1 MKRIL
6 ALLLALT
13 MLFANVPI
21 AMAQSGEE
29 NTEVVFTFQ
38 DTYYQELVQEKMKV
52 VFINAKTGEEKILE
66 NADQPNPGKV
76 AVNLEVGGMYR
87 LELRDT
93 KYKIVN
99 NKGIF
104 TVSMSEEG
112 KPEAKFD
119 NGWDAT
125 KLSVDKW
132 IDTKEMPVRDN
143 NNKKIDGE
151 LTFVLKDAMMPN
163 LKGTEYTTVNG
174 KLPPMRILVDAEYKL
189 MLKPNDKYEM
199 KDQIIS
205 GFLDGDSPLDR
216 EGTPLDKFTVNKK
229 GTSTEEPGNQPEAPQ
244 PNPPAPTDEKNVDVM
259 VWDNNN
265 STQTDGLVFDLVSNE
280 GTKEYTVEYSSL
292 ALKLKEGVDYTLKL
306 KSTDHHT
313 MDDIKCHLKYDN
325 GLRAYFL
332 FGEDNR
338 PITRVIVN
346 KKEDTAP
353 KRKGSK
359 LLYAQCDGVD
369 VEEELDFTI
378 ENKGIKKPLMTD
390 SSGTLMLRNLTQGEE
405 YTLRLINNDQYEM
418 DPVTFTFD
426 VQDGFDK
433 REGIL
438 DTIKADG
445 SLLGYLELREKGSS
459 TSESK
464 EFNFEIK
471 EGSEKGKKIEK
482 DLRVRLRA
490 DNEASQNV
498 DSKEGNVKLSMK
510 DDKMYL
516 LSVMD
521 NENYTLYG
529 VFKYEK
535 DGTGQEKEERLL
547 PNQDKE
553 VELSYKKD
561 KDTRFVVV
569 VKSKKD
575 NPIVPGKCP
584 SDICRFSDDKVHL
597 KEVPMYVTDGYMMA
611 KPKEDVHFILFN
623 ASRQEYEQEI
633 VAKNGVLPALDI
645 YKYDRYILFTKD
657 KNYNMFEEYIQAN
670 GEGKLPFNHKKAQ
683 YVQNIVLMK
692 KTGGEEELNRTQVVL
707 PVKFEGKAVS
717 GMNIKFVSEFETVT
731 APCVDGVVRAN
742 LLEDIQYSVIVDS
755 DKYGMDTLPLTV
767 KDKSEWNFGKL
778 WFDHS
783 SCGAVG
789 ALNLVKKGEENQKTT
804 EIVCSKGN
812 TKVMGINFRDYLLH
826 TDRRDKATVDGLKD
840 KDADIFVI
848 RLINPHRCEVSK
860 IAKGSFTIERKIAE
874 GKVVDKAYF
883 VSKSGEL
890 KEVPFNQNGNLVY
903 VNTDTLSIYDLALVY
918 KNEESKEEAPENNPE
933 TKPGTKPETNPETR
947 PESKP
952 ETKPETKPEVK
963 PSAPESKGYI
973 TLTPVKTEAPKVN
986 APESKPEAKVR
997 NSIYVPKA
1005 DFPVNLTDIPA
1016 GTEGDA
1022 MRNMVSRGV
1031 LKGMGNGK
1039 FEPNTT
1045 ITRAMVTQVFR
1056 TVSKD
1061 KALGSP
1067 INFTDVSSKNWF
1079 ADPVQWAS
1087 NNGLV
1092 AGYPDGS
1099 FKPNQKLT
1107 LEEFASLLDRLLT
1120 EYGIQFEKVKSVNP
1134 EDLSNVGGWSRD
1146 SVIRMAELGLISAND
1161 NGKIDGKKKFSRAEL
1176 ASTVDQLVRFAD
1188 KNR

>member
-1 MKRIL
+1 MKKFLALIL
-6 ALLLALT
+6 AFV
-13 MLFANVPI
+13 MLIGNVPV
-21 AMAQSGEE
+21 ALAQSGGG
-29 NTEVVFTFQ
+29 NTKLVFTFE
-38 DTYYQELVQEKMKV
+38 DTYNFELVREKMKV
-52 VFINAKTGEEKILE
+52 VFINTKTGEEKVIE
-66 NADQPNPGKV
+66 NADQANPGKV
-76 AVNLEVGGMYR
+76 AVDLEIGGIYR

-93 KYKIVN
+93 KYQIVN
-99 NKGIF
+99 NKGFF
-104 TVSMSEEG
+104 TVSMSAEG
-112 KPEAKFD
+112 KPEARFN

-132 IDTKEMPVRDN
+132 IDTKEMPVRDS

-151 LTFVLKDAMMPN
+151 LTFILKDATMPN

-174 KLPPMRILVDAEYKL
+174 KLPPMRILVDVEYKL
-189 MLKPNDKYEM
+189 ILKPNDKYEM
-199 KDQIIS
+199 KDVTIS
-205 GFLDGDSPLDR
+205 SFLDGDSPLDE
-216 EGTPLDKFTVNKK
+216 EGTPLDKFTVTKK
-229 GTSTEEPGNQPEAPQ
+229 GTSTEEPGKQPKDPQ
-244 PNPPAPTDEKNVDVM
+244 PNPPAPTDEKTIDVM

-292 ALKLKEGVDYTLKL
+292 ALKLKEGVNYTLKL
-306 KSTDHHT
+306 KSTDRHT

-325 GLRAYFL
+325 GLRNYFL

-338 PITRVIVN
+338 PITKVIVN
-346 KKEDTAP
+346 KKEDTTP

-359 LLYAQCDGVD
+359 VLYAQCDGVD
-369 VEEELDFTI
+369 VEEELEFTI
-378 ENKGIKKPLMTD
+378 ENNGVIKPLLTD
-390 SSGTLMLRNLTQGEE
+390 SSGTFTLRNLTQGEV
-405 YTLRLINNDQYEM
+405 YTLKLVNNDQYEM

-433 REGIL
+433 KTGIL
-438 DTIKADG
+438 DAIMPDG
-445 SLLGYLELREKGSS
+445 SLLRYLELREKGSS
-459 TSESK
+459 ASESK

-471 EGSEKGKKIEK
+471 EGSEKGNKIEK

-498 DSKEGNVKLSMK
+498 NSKDGNVKLTMK
-510 DDKMYL
+510 GDKTYL

-521 NENYTLYG
+521 NEDYSLYG

-553 VELSYKKD
+553 VELNFNKGKE
-561 KDTRFVVV
+561 TRFVVV
-569 VKSKKD
+569 VKSKID
-575 NPIVPGKCP
+575 NPVVPGKCP

-597 KEVPMYVTDGYMMA
+597 KEVPMYVTDGYKMTQ
-611 KPKEDVHFILFN
+611 PKEDVHFVLFN

-692 KTGGEEELNRTQVVL
+692 KTGGKEELNRTQVAL
-707 PVKFEGKAVS
+707 PVKFEGKSVS
-717 GMNIKFVSEFETVT
+717 GMNFKFVSEFETVT
-731 APCVDGVVRAN
+731 APCVDGMVRAN
-742 LLEDIQYSVIVDS
+742 LLEDIQYSVFVES
-755 DKYGMDTLPLTV
+755 DEYGMDALPLTV
-767 KDKSEWNFGKL
+767 KDKSEWNLAKYGY
-778 WFDHS
+778 DHS
-783 SCGAVG
+783 SCNLVG

-874 GKVVDKAYF
+874 GKIVDKAYL

-903 VNTDTLSIYDLALVY
+903 VNTETLSIYDLAFVY
-918 KNEESKEEAPENNPE
+918 KNEKEEAP
-933 TKPGTKPETNPETR
+933 KVKDPETNPE
-947 PESKP
+947 K
-952 ETKPETKPEVK
+952 KPEVK
-963 PSAPESKGYI
+963 PDTKPEAKPDVKPSASESKGYI
-973 TLTPVKTEAPKVN
+973 TLTPMNKVEAPKAN
-986 APESKPEAKVR
+986 TPESKPQGKVR
-997 NSIYVPKA
+997 NSIYVPMA
-1005 DFPVNLTDIPA
+1005 NFPVNLTDIPA
-1016 GTEGDA
+1016 GAEGDT
-1022 MRNMVSRGV
+1022 MRHMVSRGV

-1056 TVSKD
+1056 MISKD
-1061 KALGSP
+1061 KAVGSSVS
-1067 INFTDVSSKNWF
+1067 FADVNTNNWF

-1107 LEEFASLLDRLLT
+1107 YEEFASLLDRLLK
-1120 EYGIQFEKVKSVNP
+1120 EYGIQFNKVKAVN
-1134 EDLSNVGGWSRD
+1134 EKDFANVAGWSRE
-1146 SVIRMAELGLISAND
+1146 SVMHMVELGLMSTD
-1161 NGKIDGKKKFSRAEL
+1161 TNGKVQPKREYTRAEL
-1176 ASTVDQLVRFAD
+1176 AYTLDQLVRQAD
-1188 KNR
+1188 QHR